1 MFDINTITHLA
12 VVLIPILPLLAAL
25 AIALGFIF
33 NWNREEAGEKET
45 AVIAISTAILSFVL
59 TLFLS
64 MSALLNGQQ
73 GKIEL
78 GQWLLSGDFS
88 VKVSFLLDHLSLTM
102 AILIG
107 FIMLIINRFS
117 VNYLH
122 REAGFQRFFILLC
135 VFHSAML
142 LIVLSA
148 NAVLT
153 FIGWELVGVSSY
165 LLIAYSWDRE
175 TATRNA
181 GRAFITNRI
190 GDAGFLLGIVFC
202 FYWLDTVEW
211 DEMLTAMQSKAES
224 PIFIGIIVAGFMMAA
239 FAKSAQFPFSAW
251 ISRALEGPTP
261 SSAVFYGSLM
271 VHAGVYLLLRLEPL
285 LQQVPFLMLA
295 IIFIG
300 VMTVI
305 YSYFVGLVQTDIK
318 SSFMFATLLQVGLM
332 MIWIGLGLFT
342 LALIHLVVHAIW
354 RAYQFLHA
362 PSFMQMVNRSARPV
376 PIWLSD
382 KEWLYSA
389 ALQRFWLDDIADWL
403 LTRPIRALAHEAH
416 AFDEQVIDRMTGM
429 PSQSNMLST
438 LASWEAHQQGRFQ
451 LQSEVGIGRGLFGKT
466 MQAIA
471 SILHWFEDNLV
482 LKSSGDG
489 LINGLDYLGYYIE
502 KIDSLL
508 SKPRYLLLLIMATF
522 VIVL

>member
-117 VNYLH
+117 ANYLH

-142 LIVLSA
+142 LIVLA
-148 NAVLT
+148 GNAVLT
-153 FIGWELVGVSSY
+153 FIGWELAGVSSY

-202 FYWLDTVEW
+202 FYWLGTVEW

-285 LQQVPFLMLA
+285 LQQVPFLMLG